1 MARSAPFRRKLTE
14 DLQDPEFAREYHAER
29 DRLRIAEQIA
39 RARQEKGMTQE
50 RLARLMG
57 TSQPAVARLERGDYG
72 GYRLTTLGKAARAL
86 GRVLRVELALAPP
99 VASVPYMKKA
109 AYTVKRSKKEVSRST
124 AKKKK

>member
-1 MARSAPFRRKLTE
+1 MAHSAPFRRKLTE
-14 DLQDPEFAREYHAER
+14 ELGGPQFAREYHAER

-72 GYRLTTLGKAARAL
+72 GYRLATLDKAARAL
-86 GRVLRVELALAPP
+86 GRVLRVELAPMPRSMTA
-99 VASVPYMKKA
+99 VSMKKA
-109 AYTVKRSKKEVSRST
+109 AYAVKYARKPVSPGAT
-124 AKKKK
+124 KKK

>member
-1 MARSAPFRRKLTE
+1 MARSAPFRRKLNKE
-14 DLQDPEFAREYHAER
+14 FRNREFAREYHAER

-72 GYRLTTLGKAARAL
+72 GYRLATLDKAARAL
-86 GRVLRVELALAPP
+86 GRVLRVELALMPRSTTALSMRKPAYA
-99 VASVPYMKKA
+99 VKYAKKPL
-109 AYTVKRSKKEVSRST
+109 SRSA
-124 AKKKK
+124 AKKR